1 MISKAID
8 ETKTTQETTQEKIL
22 KLIKENNAI
31 TQTEMAKI
39 LKITR
44 DGVAYN
50 IKILKNK
57 GIIERIGATK
67 SGIWKIN
74 ELVECG
80 KFFCILLRFPCLLCL
95 CFSIK
100 IIRK

>member
-1 MISKAID
+1 MLKMISEAID
-8 ETKTTQETTQEKIL
+8 EIKTTQETTQEKIL

-50 IKILKNK
+50 IKILKDK

-67 SGIWKIN
+67 NGTWKIN
-74 ELVECG
+74 E
-80 KFFCILLRFPCLLCL
+80 
-95 CFSIK
+95 
-100 IIRK
+100 

>member
-1 MISKAID
+1 MLKMISKAID
-8 ETKTTQETTQEKIL
+8 ETKTTQEKIL

-50 IKILKNK
+50 IKILKNLLCFCPK
-57 GIIERIGATK
+57 YGIIYRKGVFTDGK
-67 SGIWKIN
+67 SQ
-74 ELVECG
+74 
-80 KFFCILLRFPCLLCL
+80 
-95 CFSIK
+95 
-100 IIRK
+100 